1 VNFVQPAAAARR
13 PKISPAFSQA
23 APAAILV
30 QASSLTWGGGRERC
44 MLMLDGK
51 PLLQRTLERARS
63 LFPETPIRIVA
74 PEFDRGGLDAIA
86 ATVARTSVSYRFDDK
101 PLARMIDAVR
111 NIADDALVVRIDGQH
126 CFFQESVILD
136 LIDAARAG
144 GLDVARSPDDFP
156 PPLTGDVWRAGALR
170 RMGAMLSA
178 WPSEQAAPHF
188 VHPKYLAMRESS
200 GLGARTIEPPQIPD
214 DVLRMIRREFDRA
227 LVEDH
232 MEVNKKSIAA
242 GDQLTFHYVLA
253 CRHLKATDRVLDIAS
268 GKGYG
273 GNMMADVAA
282 SVTCAD
288 LDDGKLGEGRKR
300 FARPSLAFV
309 HEDIMKTSFADSSFD
324 VVTSMETIEHVDDV
338 SGCLA
343 ELRRILKPGGRAI
356 LSTPQSGIGHIPLT
370 PSHVHEFSL
379 EELRSH
385 AAEHFEVDKVIGL
398 KAGTIYFEDDPVGTN
413 SMIFL
418 RKI

>member
-1 VNFVQPAAAARR
+1 MNFVPPSSGNRHAKSASACVR
-13 PKISPAFSQA
+13 IT
-23 APAAILV
+23 PAAILV
-30 QASSLTWGGGRERC
+30 QASSLTWAGGRERC
-44 MLMLDGK
+44 MLLLDGK

-63 LFPETPIRIVA
+63 LFPEVPVRIVA

-86 ATVARTSVSYRFDDK
+86 ATVSRSSVSYGFDEK
-101 PLARMIDAVR
+101 PLERMVDAVR
-111 NIADDALVVRIDGQH
+111 DLTEDDLIIRIDGQH

-136 LIDAARAG
+136 LLEAAHASD
-144 GLDVARSPDDFP
+144 LDVARSPDDFP
-156 PPLTGDVWRAGALR
+156 PPLTGDVWRVRALR
-170 RMGAMLSA
+170 HMHAMLSA
-178 WPSEQAAPHF
+178 WPSEKAAPHF
-188 VHPKYLAMRESS
+188 VHPKYLAMRKGS
-200 GLGARTIEPPQIPD
+200 GLRARSIEPPQIRD
-214 DVLRMIRREFDRA
+214 DVLRTIRMEFDRA

-288 LDDGKLGEGRKR
+288 LDDWKLEEGRTR
-300 FARPSLAFV
+300 FARTNLAFV
-309 HEDIMKTSFADSSFD
+309 HEDIMKTSFAGGSFD

-343 ELRRILKPGGRAI
+343 ELHRVLKPGGRAI
-356 LSTPQSGIGHIPLT
+356 LSTPQSGLGHIPLT

-379 EELRSH
+379 EELRGH
-385 AAEHFEVDKVIGL
+385 AAAHFAVEKVIGL
-398 KAGTIYFEDDPVGTN
+398 KAGTIYFEDDPVGSN

-418 RKI
+418 RKG